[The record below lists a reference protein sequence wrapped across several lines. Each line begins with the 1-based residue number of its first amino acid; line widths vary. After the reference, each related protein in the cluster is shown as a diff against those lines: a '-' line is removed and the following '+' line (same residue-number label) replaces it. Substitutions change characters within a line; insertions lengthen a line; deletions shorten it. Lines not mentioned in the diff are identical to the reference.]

1 MNYDIIIDQQIGWG
15 ASSANYVLER
25 LRELKGRPVRVYV
38 SSFGGNVADAFRI
51 QQAFREHGDV
61 TCYLVSFVASAATL
75 LTLGAKRIILVPSCL
90 YLAHKC
96 SYYIDVYGQM
106 NEDELRE
113 AIARLAKNADDLVT
127 IDKVAAN
134 LYAARSGKTEEEMVA
149 IMKEARWLSCDEVL
163 RLGLA
168 DEVQTI
174 VSAGSQIAQAL
185 ANISAL
191 GLPAIPKD
199 DVSEEDAN
207 EEDDASAADE
217 AEEKEAKDTFN
228 LGVGDLLRSLFGRN
242 FGSAKK
248 QQEEEETNQT
258 PQDNM
263 KEDTQTTQQA
273 VENTADEER
282 IAALEQENAELKA
295 QLDALAAQDGDDT
308 TENAGE
314 ASEATADTTLGNV
327 REAYERLR
335 GIL

>member
-38 SSFGGNVADAFRI
+38 SSYGGNVADAFRI

-75 LTLGAKRIILVPSCL
+75 LTLGAKRIVLDPSCL

-96 SYYIDVYGQM
+96 SYYIDEFGQM
-106 NEDELRE
+106 NEDDLRE
-113 AIARLAKNADDLVT
+113 AIERLSKNAEDLVT
-127 IDKVAAN
+127 IDRVAAN

-149 IMKEARWLSCDEVL
+149 MMKEARWLSCDEVL

-168 DEVQTI
+168 DAVQT
-174 VSAGSQIAQAL
+174 VGADDLQAQAL

-191 GLPAIPKD
+191 GLPDIPKA
-199 DVSEEDAN
+199 DVSEEDA
-207 EEDDASAADE
+207 EEDDAASADE
-217 AEEKEAKDTFN
+217 AEEEEAKENFN
-228 LGVGDLLRSLFGRN
+228 LGVSEMLHSLFSKT
-242 FGSAKK
+242 FGKKK
-248 QQEEEETNQT
+248 QQEETNQN
-258 PQDNM
+258 PKDNM
-263 KEDTQTTQQA
+263 KEETQTTQQA
-273 VENTADEER
+273 VENTAAEER
-282 IAALEQENAELKA
+282 IAALEKENAELKA

-308 TENAGE
+308 TANAGE
-314 ASEATADTTLGNV
+314 ASEATAENTLGNV

>member
-1 MNYDIIIDQQIGWG
+1 MNYDIIIDHQIGWG

-75 LTLGAKRIILVPSCL
+75 LTLGAKRIVLDPSCL

-96 SYYIDVYGQM
+96 SYYIDEYGQM

-174 VSAGSQIAQAL
+174 VSAGSQNAQAL

-191 GLPAIPKD
+191 GLPAIPKA

-228 LGVGDLLRSLFGRN
+228 LGVSEMLHSLFGKT
-242 FGSAKK
+242 FGAKK
-248 QQEEEETNQT
+248 KQKEEPQNTQE
-258 PQDNM
+258 DM
-263 KEDTQTTQQA
+263 KEETQTTQQT
-273 VENTADEER
+273 VENTAAEER
-282 IAALEQENAELKA
+282 IAALEKENAELKA

-314 ASEATADTTLGNV
+314 ASEATAETTLGNV

>member
-1 MNYDIIIDQQIGWG
+1 MNYDITIDQQIGWG

-38 SSFGGNVADAFRI
+38 SSYGGNVADAFRI

-75 LTLGAKRIILVPSCL
+75 LTLGAKRIVLDPSCL

-96 SYYIDVYGQM
+96 SYYIDEFGQM
-106 NEDELRE
+106 NEDDLRE
-113 AIARLAKNADDLVT
+113 AIERLSKNAEDLVT
-127 IDKVAAN
+127 IDRVAAN

-174 VSAGSQIAQAL
+174 VSADSKMAQAI

-191 GLPAIPKD
+191 GLPDIPKA

-217 AEEKEAKDTFN
+217 AEDEEAKDTFN
-228 LGVGDLLRSLFGRN
+228 LGVSEMLHSLFSKT
-242 FGSAKK
+242 FGSKKK
-248 QQEEEETNQT
+248 QQEE
-258 PQDNM
+258 PQNTQEDM
-263 KEDTQTTQQA
+263 KEDTQTTQQT
-273 VENTADEER
+273 VENTAAEER
-282 IAALEQENAELKA
+282 IAALEKENAELKA

-308 TENAGE
+308 TANAGE

>member
-1 MNYDIIIDQQIGWG
+1 MNYDITIDQQIGWG
-15 ASSANYVLER
+15 ASSATYILER

-38 SSFGGNVADAFRI
+38 SSYGGNVADAFRI

-75 LTLGAKRIILVPSCL
+75 LTLGSKRIVLDPSCL
-90 YLAHKC
+90 SLAHKC
-96 SYYIDVYGQM
+96 SYYIDEYGQM
-106 NEDELRE
+106 NEDDLRE
-113 AIARLAKNADDLVT
+113 AIERLSKNAEDLVT
-127 IDKVAAN
+127 IDRVAAN

-168 DEVQTI
+168 DAVQT
-174 VSAGSQIAQAL
+174 VGADDLQAQAL

-191 GLPAIPKD
+191 GLPDIPKA

-207 EEDDASAADE
+207 EEDDEAAADE
-217 AEEKEAKDTFN
+217 AEEEEAKETFN
-228 LGVGDLLRSLFGRN
+228 LGVGALLHSLFSKT
-242 FGSAKK
+242 FGKK
-248 QQEEEETNQT
+248 QQEETTQT
-258 PQDNM
+258 PQYNM

-273 VENTADEER
+273 VENTAAEER
-282 IAALEQENAELKA
+282 IAALEKENAELKA

-308 TENAGE
+308 TANAGE

>member
-1 MNYDIIIDQQIGWG
+1 MNYDIVIDQQIGWG

-38 SSFGGNVADAFRI
+38 SSYGGNVADAFRI

-75 LTLGAKRIILVPSCL
+75 LTLGAKRIVLDPSCL

-96 SYYIDVYGQM
+96 SYYIVEFGQM

-113 AIARLAKNADDLVT
+113 AIERLSKNAADLVT
-127 IDKVAAN
+127 IDRVAAN
-134 LYAARSGKTEEEMVA
+134 LYAARSGKTEEEMVS

-168 DEVQTI
+168 DAVQT
-174 VSAGSQIAQAL
+174 VGADDLQAQAL

-191 GLPAIPKD
+191 GLPDIPKA
-199 DVSEEDAN
+199 DVSEEDA
-207 EEDDASAADE
+207 EEDDAAAADE
-217 AEEKEAKDTFN
+217 AEEEEAKDTFN
-228 LGVGDLLRSLFGRN
+228 LGVSEMLHSLFSKT
-242 FGSAKK
+242 FGKKK
-248 QQEEEETNQT
+248 QQEEE
-258 PQDNM
+258 PQNTQEDM
-263 KEDTQTTQQA
+263 KEETQTTQQT
-273 VENTADEER
+273 VENTAAEER
-282 IAALEQENAELKA
+282 IAALEKENSELKA

-308 TENAGE
+308 TANAGE

>member
-1 MNYDIIIDQQIGWG
+1 MNYDITIDQQIGWG

-38 SSFGGNVADAFRI
+38 SSYGGNVADAFRI

-75 LTLGAKRIILVPSCL
+75 LTLGAKRIVLDPSCL

-96 SYYIDVYGQM
+96 SYYIVEYGQM

-113 AIARLAKNADDLVT
+113 AIARLAKNAEDLVT
-127 IDKVAAN
+127 IDRVAAN

-149 IMKEARWLSCDEVL
+149 MMKEARWLSCDEVL

-174 VSAGSQIAQAL
+174 VSADSQIAQAL

-191 GLPAIPKD
+191 GLPAIPKA
-199 DVSEEDAN
+199 DVDEEDA
-207 EEDDASAADE
+207 EEDDADDADE
-217 AEEKEAKDTFN
+217 AEEEDARDTFN
-228 LGVGDLLRSLFGRN
+228 LGVSEMLHSLFSKT
-242 FGSAKK
+242 FGKK
-248 QQEEEETNQT
+248 KKEDTNQT

-263 KEDTQTTQQA
+263 KEDTQTTQQT
-273 VENTADEER
+273 VENTAAEER
-282 IAALEQENAELKA
+282 IAALEKENAELKA

-308 TENAGE
+308 TANAGE

>member
-15 ASSANYVLER
+15 ASSATYILER

-38 SSFGGNVADAFRI
+38 SSYGGNVADAFRI

-75 LTLGAKRIILVPSCL
+75 LTLGAKRIVLDPSCL

-96 SYYIDVYGQM
+96 SYYIDEYGQM
-106 NEDELRE
+106 NEDDLRE
-113 AIARLAKNADDLVT
+113 AIERLAKNAEDLVT
-127 IDKVAAN
+127 IDRVAAN

-149 IMKEARWLSCDEVL
+149 MMKEARWLSCDEVL

-168 DEVQTI
+168 DAVQT
-174 VSAGSQIAQAL
+174 VGADDLQAQAL

-191 GLPAIPKD
+191 GLPDIPKA
-199 DVSEEDAN
+199 DVSEEDA
-207 EEDDASAADE
+207 EEDDAAAADE
-217 AEEKEAKDTFN
+217 AEDEEAKDTFN
-228 LGVGDLLRSLFGRN
+228 LGVSEMLHSLFSKT
-242 FGSAKK
+242 FGKKK
-248 QQEEEETNQT
+248 QQEEETNQT

-263 KEDTQTTQQA
+263 KEDTQTTQQT
-273 VENTADEER
+273 VENTAAEER
-282 IAALEQENAELKA
+282 IAALEKENAELKA
-295 QLDALAAQDGDDT
+295 QLEALAAQDGDDT
-308 TENAGE
+308 TANAGE
-314 ASEATADTTLGNV
+314 ASEATAENTLGNV

>member
-38 SSFGGNVADAFRI
+38 SSYGGNVADAFRI

-75 LTLGAKRIILVPSCL
+75 LTLGAKRIVLDPSCL

-96 SYYIDVYGQM
+96 SYLICEFGQM
-106 NEDELRE
+106 NEDDLRE
-113 AIARLAKNADDLVT
+113 AIDRLSKNAEDLVT
-127 IDKVAAN
+127 VDRVAAN

-168 DEVQTI
+168 DAVQT
-174 VSAGSQIAQAL
+174 VGADDLQALAL
-185 ANISAL
+185 ANITAL
-191 GLPAIPKD
+191 GLPDIPKA

-217 AEEKEAKDTFN
+217 AEDEEAKDTFN
-228 LGVGDLLRSLFGRN
+228 LGVSEMLHSLFSKT
-242 FGSAKK
+242 FGKKK
-248 QQEEEETNQT
+248 QQEETTQT

-273 VENTADEER
+273 VENTAAEER
-282 IAALEQENAELKA
+282 IAALEKENAELKA

-308 TENAGE
+308 TANAGE
-314 ASEATADTTLGNV
+314 ASEDTAENTLGNV

>member
-75 LTLGAKRIILVPSCL
+75 LTLGAKRIVLDPSCL

-96 SYYIDVYGQM
+96 SYYIVEYGQM

-113 AIARLAKNADDLVT
+113 AIARLAKNAEDLVT
-127 IDKVAAN
+127 IDRVAAN

-174 VSAGSQIAQAL
+174 VSADSQIAQAL

-191 GLPAIPKD
+191 GLPDIPKA
-199 DVSEEDAN
+199 DVSEEDA
-207 EEDDASAADE
+207 EEDDAADADE
-217 AEEKEAKDTFN
+217 AEEEEAKDTFN
-228 LGVGDLLRSLFGRN
+228 LGVSEMLHSLFSKT
-242 FGSAKK
+242 FGAKKK
-248 QQEEEETNQT
+248 QQEEETNPK

-263 KEDTQTTQQA
+263 KEETQTTQQT
-273 VENTADEER
+273 VENTAAEER

-295 QLDALAAQDGDDT
+295 QLEALAAQDGDDT

>member
-1 MNYDIIIDQQIGWG
+1 MNYDIIIDNQIGWG

-75 LTLGAKRIILVPSCL
+75 LTLGAKRIVLDPSCL
-90 YLAHKC
+90 YLVHKC
-96 SYYIDVYGQM
+96 SYYIVEYGQM

-174 VSAGSQIAQAL
+174 VSADSQIAQAL

-191 GLPAIPKD
+191 GLPDIPKA

-207 EEDDASAADE
+207 EEDDAAAADE
-217 AEEKEAKDTFN
+217 AEEEEAKDTFN
-228 LGVGDLLRSLFGRN
+228 LGVSEMLHSLFSKT
-242 FGSAKK
+242 FGKKK
-248 QQEEEETNQT
+248 QQEEEPQNQ
-258 PQDNM
+258 QEDM
-263 KEDTQTTQQA
+263 KEDTQTTQQT
-273 VENTADEER
+273 VENTAAEER
-282 IAALEQENAELKA
+282 IAALEKENAELKA
-295 QLDALAAQDGDDT
+295 QLEALAAQDGDDT

>member
-1 MNYDIIIDQQIGWG
+1 MDYDLIIDQQIGWG
-15 ASSANYVLER
+15 ASSATYILER

-38 SSFGGNVADAFRI
+38 SSYGGNVADAFRI

-75 LTLGAKRIILVPSCL
+75 LTLGAKRIVLDPSCL

-96 SYYIDVYGQM
+96 SYYIDEYGQM
-106 NEDELRE
+106 NEDDIRE
-113 AIARLAKNADDLVT
+113 AIERLSKNAEDLVT
-127 IDKVAAN
+127 IDRVAAN

-168 DEVQTI
+168 DAVQT
-174 VSAGSQIAQAL
+174 VGADDLQAQAL

-191 GLPAIPKD
+191 GLPDIPKA

-207 EEDDASAADE
+207 EEDDAAAADE
-217 AEEKEAKDTFN
+217 AEDEEAKETFN
-228 LGVGDLLRSLFGRN
+228 LGVSEMLHSLFSKT
-242 FGSAKK
+242 FGKKK
-248 QQEEEETNQT
+248 QQEDTNQT

-263 KEDTQTTQQA
+263 KEETQTTQQA
-273 VENTADEER
+273 VENTAAEER
-282 IAALEQENAELKA
+282 IAALEKENAELKA

-308 TENAGE
+308 TVNAGE

>member
-25 LRELKGRPVRVYV
+25 LRKLNGRPVRVYV
-38 SSFGGNVADAFRI
+38 SSYGGNVADAFRI

-61 TCYLVSFVASAATL
+61 TCFLVSFVASAATL
-75 LTLGAKRIILVPSCL
+75 LTLGAKRIVLDPSCL

-96 SYYIDVYGQM
+96 SYYIVEFGQM

-113 AIARLAKNADDLVT
+113 AIERLSKNAEDLVT
-127 IDKVAAN
+127 IDRVAAN

-163 RLGLA
+163 KLGLA

-174 VSAGSQIAQAL
+174 VSADSQIAQAL

-191 GLPAIPKD
+191 GLPDIPKA

-207 EEDDASAADE
+207 EEDDAAAADE
-217 AEEKEAKDTFN
+217 AEEEEAKETFN
-228 LGVGDLLRSLFGRN
+228 LGVSEMLHSLFSKT
-242 FGSAKK
+242 FGKKK
-248 QQEEEETNQT
+248 QQEEYTNQT
-258 PQDNM
+258 PKEDM
-263 KEDTQTTQQA
+263 KEDTQTTQQT
-273 VENTADEER
+273 VENTAAEER
-282 IAALEQENAELKA
+282 ITALEKENAELKA
-295 QLDALAAQDGDDT
+295 QLEALAAQDGDDT
-308 TENAGE
+308 TANAGE

>member
-1 MNYDIIIDQQIGWG
+1 MNYDITIDQQIGWG

-38 SSFGGNVADAFRI
+38 SSYGGNVADAFRI

-75 LTLGAKRIILVPSCL
+75 LTLGAKRIVLDPSCL

-96 SYYIDVYGQM
+96 SYYIDEFGQM
-106 NEDELRE
+106 NEDDLRE
-113 AIARLAKNADDLVT
+113 AIERLSKNAEDLVT
-127 IDKVAAN
+127 IDRVAAN

-149 IMKEARWLSCDEVL
+149 MMKEARWLSCDEVL

-174 VSAGSQIAQAL
+174 VSADSQIAQALAL

-191 GLPAIPKD
+191 GLPDIPKA
-199 DVSEEDAN
+199 DVSEEDA
-207 EEDDASAADE
+207 EEDDAASADE
-217 AEEKEAKDTFN
+217 AEEEEAKENFN
-228 LGVGDLLRSLFGRN
+228 LGVSEMLHSLFSKT
-242 FGSAKK
+242 FGKKK
-248 QQEEEETNQT
+248 QQEDE
-258 PQDNM
+258 PQNTQEDM
-263 KEDTQTTQQA
+263 KEDTQTTQQT
-273 VENTADEER
+273 VENTAAEER
-282 IAALEQENAELKA
+282 IAALEKENAELKA

-308 TENAGE
+308 TANAGE
-314 ASEATADTTLGNV
+314 ASEATAENTLGNV

>member
-1 MNYDIIIDQQIGWG
+1 MNDDIIIDQQIGWG

-25 LRELKGRPVRVYV
+25 LRELQGRPVRVDV
-38 SSFGGNVADAFRI
+38 SSYGGNVADAFRI

-75 LTLGAKRIILVPSCL
+75 LTLGAKRIVLDPSCL

-96 SYYIDVYGQM
+96 SYYIVEFGQM

-113 AIARLAKNADDLVT
+113 AIARLAKNAEDLVT
-127 IDKVAAN
+127 IDRVAAN

-149 IMKEARWLSCDEVL
+149 MMKEARWLSCDEVL

-174 VSAGSQIAQAL
+174 VSADSQIAQAL

-191 GLPAIPKD
+191 GLPDIPQA

-207 EEDDASAADE
+207 EEDDAASADE
-217 AEEKEAKDTFN
+217 AEEEEAKDTFN
-228 LGVGDLLRSLFGRN
+228 LGVSEMLHSLFSKT
-242 FGSAKK
+242 FGKKK
-248 QQEEEETNQT
+248 QQEEETTQT

-263 KEDTQTTQQA
+263 KEETQTTQQA
-273 VENTADEER
+273 VENTAAEER

-295 QLDALAAQDGDDT
+295 QLEALAAQDGDDT
-308 TENAGE
+308 TANAGE

>member
-75 LTLGAKRIILVPSCL
+75 LTLGAKRIILDPSCL

-96 SYYIDVYGQM
+96 SYYIVEYGQM
-106 NEDELRE
+106 NEDDLRE
-113 AIARLAKNADDLVT
+113 AIARLAKNAEDLVT
-127 IDKVAAN
+127 VDRVAAN
-134 LYAARSGKTEEEMVA
+134 LYAARSGKTEEEMVS

-174 VSAGSQIAQAL
+174 VSADSQIAQAL

-191 GLPAIPKD
+191 GLPDIPKA
-199 DVSEEDAN
+199 DVSEEDA

-217 AEEKEAKDTFN
+217 AEEEEAKDTFN
-228 LGVGDLLRSLFGRN
+228 LGVSEMLHSLFGKT
-242 FGSAKK
+242 FGAKK
-248 QQEEEETNQT
+248 KQKEDTNQN

-263 KEDTQTTQQA
+263 KEETQTTQQT
-273 VENTADEER
+273 VENTAAEER
-282 IAALEQENAELKA
+282 IAALEKENAELKA

-314 ASEATADTTLGNV
+314 ASEATADNTIGNV

>member
-1 MNYDIIIDQQIGWG
+1 MNYDIIIENQIGWG
-15 ASSANYVLER
+15 ASSASYVIER

-38 SSFGGNVADAFRI
+38 SSLGGVVSDAFRI

-75 LTLGAKRIILVPSCL
+75 LTLGAKRIILDPSCL

-96 SYYIDVYGQM
+96 SYYIDEYGQM
-106 NEDELRE
+106 NEDDLRE
-113 AIARLAKNADDLVT
+113 AIERLAKNADDLVT

-149 IMKEARWLSCDEVL
+149 IMKEARWLSCDEVV

-174 VSAGSQIAQAL
+174 VSADSQIAQAL

-191 GLPAIPKD
+191 GLPDIPKA
-199 DVSEEDAN
+199 DVDEEDA
-207 EEDDASAADE
+207 EEDDAAAADE
-217 AEEKEAKDTFN
+217 AEEEEAKDTFN
-228 LGVGDLLRSLFGRN
+228 LGVSEMLHSLFSKTFR
-242 FGSAKK
+242 SAKK
-248 QQEEEETNQT
+248 QKEEPKNQKE
-258 PQDNM
+258 DM
-263 KEDTQTTQQA
+263 KEDNQTTQQA
-273 VENTADEER
+273 VEDTAAEER
-282 IAALEQENAELKA
+282 IAALEKENAELKE

-308 TENAGE
+308 TANAGE

>member
-1 MNYDIIIDQQIGWG
+1 MNYDITIDQQIGWG

-38 SSFGGNVADAFRI
+38 SSYGGNVADAFRI

-75 LTLGAKRIILVPSCL
+75 LTLGAKRIVLDPSCL

-96 SYYIDVYGQM
+96 SYYIDEFGQM
-106 NEDELRE
+106 NEDDLRE
-113 AIARLAKNADDLVT
+113 AIERLSKNAEDLVT
-127 IDKVAAN
+127 IDRVAAN

-149 IMKEARWLSCDEVL
+149 MMKEARWLSCDEVL

-174 VSAGSQIAQAL
+174 ASADSQFAQALAL

-191 GLPAIPKD
+191 GLPDIPKA

-207 EEDDASAADE
+207 EEDDEAAADE
-217 AEEKEAKDTFN
+217 AEEEEAKDTFN
-228 LGVGDLLRSLFGRN
+228 LGVSEMLHSLFSKTFRN
-242 FGSAKK
+242 KK
-248 QQEEEETNQT
+248 QQEETTQT

-273 VENTADEER
+273 VENTAAEER
-282 IAALEQENAELKA
+282 IAALEKENAELKA

-308 TENAGE
+308 TANAGE
-314 ASEATADTTLGNV
+314 ASEDTAENTLGNV

>member
-38 SSFGGNVADAFRI
+38 SSYGGNVADAFRI

-75 LTLGAKRIILVPSCL
+75 LTLGAKRIVLDPSCL

-96 SYYIDVYGQM
+96 SYYIVEFGQM
-106 NEDELRE
+106 NEDDIRE
-113 AIARLAKNADDLVT
+113 AIERLSKNAEDLVT
-127 IDKVAAN
+127 VDRVAAN

-168 DEVQTI
+168 DAVQT
-174 VSAGSQIAQAL
+174 VGADDLQAQAL

-191 GLPAIPKD
+191 GLPDIPKA
-199 DVSEEDAN
+199 DVSEEDA
-207 EEDDASAADE
+207 EEDDAASADE
-217 AEEKEAKDTFN
+217 AEEEEAKDTFN
-228 LGVGDLLRSLFGRN
+228 LGVSEMLHSLFSKT
-242 FGSAKK
+242 FGKKK
-248 QQEEEETNQT
+248 QQEEETTQT

-263 KEDTQTTQQA
+263 KEDTQTTQQT
-273 VENTADEER
+273 VENTAAEER
-282 IAALEQENAELKA
+282 IAALEKENAELKA

-308 TENAGE
+308 TADAGE
-314 ASEATADTTLGNV
+314 AAEATADTTLGNV

>member
-38 SSFGGNVADAFRI
+38 SSYGGNVADAFRI

-75 LTLGAKRIILVPSCL
+75 LTLGAKRIVLDPSCL

-96 SYYIDVYGQM
+96 SYYIVEFGQM
-106 NEDELRE
+106 NEDDIRE
-113 AIARLAKNADDLVT
+113 AIDRLSKNAEDLVT
-127 IDKVAAN
+127 VDRVAAN

-168 DEVQTI
+168 DAVQT
-174 VSAGSQIAQAL
+174 VGADDLKAQAL
-185 ANISAL
+185 ANITAL
-191 GLPAIPKD
+191 GLPDIPKA
-199 DVSEEDAN
+199 DVSEEDA
-207 EEDDASAADE
+207 EEDDAGAADE
-217 AEEKEAKDTFN
+217 AEEEEAKDTFN
-228 LGVGDLLRSLFGRN
+228 LGVSEMLHSLFSKT
-242 FGSAKK
+242 FGKKK
-248 QQEEEETNQT
+248 QQEDTNPNTQE
-258 PQDNM
+258 DM

-273 VENTADEER
+273 VENTAAEER
-282 IAALEQENAELKA
+282 IAALEKENAALKA

-308 TENAGE
+308 TANAGE

>member
-38 SSFGGNVADAFRI
+38 SSYGGNVADAFRI

-75 LTLGAKRIILVPSCL
+75 LTLGAKRIVLDPSCL

-96 SYYIDVYGQM
+96 SYYIVEFGQM

-113 AIARLAKNADDLVT
+113 AIERLAKNAEDLVT
-127 IDKVAAN
+127 IDRVAAN

-149 IMKEARWLSCDEVL
+149 MMKEARWLSCDEVL
-163 RLGLA
+163 KLGLA

-174 VSAGSQIAQAL
+174 VSADSQIAQAL

-191 GLPAIPKD
+191 GLPDIPKA

-207 EEDDASAADE
+207 EEDDAATADE
-217 AEEKEAKDTFN
+217 AEEEEAKETFN
-228 LGVGDLLRSLFGRN
+228 LGVSEMLHSLFSKT
-242 FGSAKK
+242 FGKKK
-248 QQEEEETNQT
+248 QQEENTNQT
-258 PQDNM
+258 PQEDM
-263 KEDTQTTQQA
+263 KEETQTTQQA
-273 VENTADEER
+273 VENTAAEER
-282 IAALEQENAELKA
+282 IAALEKENAELKA

-308 TENAGE
+308 TANAGE
-314 ASEATADTTLGNV
+314 ASEATAENTLGNV
-327 REAYERLR
+327 RKAYERLR

>member
-38 SSFGGNVADAFRI
+38 SSFGGAVADAFRI

-75 LTLGAKRIILVPSCL
+75 LTLGAKRIVLDPSCL

-96 SYYIDVYGQM
+96 SYYIVEYGQM

-168 DEVQTI
+168 DAVQT
-174 VSAGSQIAQAL
+174 VGADDLQAQAL

-191 GLPAIPKD
+191 GLPDIPKA

-207 EEDDASAADE
+207 EEDDAAAADE
-217 AEEKEAKDTFN
+217 AEEEEAKDTFN
-228 LGVGDLLRSLFGRN
+228 LGV
-242 FGSAKK
+242 
-248 QQEEEETNQT
+248 
-258 PQDNM
+258 
-263 KEDTQTTQQA
+263 
-273 VENTADEER
+273 
-282 IAALEQENAELKA
+282 
-295 QLDALAAQDGDDT
+295 
-308 TENAGE
+308 
-314 ASEATADTTLGNV
+314 SEMLHRDRKSV
-327 REAYERLR
+327 V
-335 GIL
+335 

>member
-15 ASSANYVLER
+15 ASSATYILER

-38 SSFGGNVADAFRI
+38 SSYGGNVADAFRI

-75 LTLGAKRIILVPSCL
+75 LTLGAKRIVLDPSCL

-96 SYYIDVYGQM
+96 SYYIDEYGQM
-106 NEDELRE
+106 NEDDLRE
-113 AIARLAKNADDLVT
+113 AIERLSKNAEDLVT
-127 IDKVAAN
+127 IDRVAAN

-149 IMKEARWLSCDEVL
+149 MMKEARWLSCDEVL
-163 RLGLA
+163 KLGLA

-174 VSAGSQIAQAL
+174 VSADSQIAQAL

-191 GLPAIPKD
+191 GLPDIPKA

-207 EEDDASAADE
+207 EEDDAASADE
-217 AEEKEAKDTFN
+217 AEEEEAKETFN
-228 LGVGDLLRSLFGRN
+228 LGVSEMLHSLFSKT
-242 FGSAKK
+242 FGKKK
-248 QQEEEETNQT
+248 QQEEETTQT
-258 PQDNM
+258 P
-263 KEDTQTTQQA
+263 KEDMTENTQTTQQA
-273 VENTADEER
+273 VENTAAEER
-282 IAALEQENAELKA
+282 IAALEKENAELKA
-295 QLDALAAQDGDDT
+295 QLEALAAQDGDDT
-308 TENAGE
+308 TANAGE
-314 ASEATADTTLGNV
+314 ASEDTADTTLCNV

>member
-1 MNYDIIIDQQIGWG
+1 
-15 ASSANYVLER
+15 
-25 LRELKGRPVRVYV
+25 
-38 SSFGGNVADAFRI
+38 
-51 QQAFREHGDV
+51 
-61 TCYLVSFVASAATL
+61 
-75 LTLGAKRIILVPSCL
+75 
-90 YLAHKC
+90 
-96 SYYIDVYGQM
+96 M

-113 AIARLAKNADDLVT
+113 AIARLAKNAEDLVT

-149 IMKEARWLSCDEVL
+149 MMKEARWLSCDEVL

-174 VSAGSQIAQAL
+174 VSADSQIAQAL

-191 GLPAIPKD
+191 GLPDIPKA
-199 DVSEEDAN
+199 DVSEEDA
-207 EEDDASAADE
+207 EEDDAAAADE
-217 AEEKEAKDTFN
+217 AEEEEAKDTFN
-228 LGVGDLLRSLFGRN
+228 LGVSEMLHSLFSKT
-242 FGSAKK
+242 FGSKKK
-248 QQEEEETNQT
+248 QKEEETTQK

-263 KEDTQTTQQA
+263 KEDTQTTQQT
-273 VENTADEER
+273 VENTAAEER
-282 IAALEQENAELKA
+282 ITALENENAELKA
-295 QLDALAAQDGDDT
+295 QLEALAAQDGDDT

>member
-1 MNYDIIIDQQIGWG
+1 MNYDIVIDQQIGWG

-38 SSFGGNVADAFRI
+38 SSYGGNVADAFRI

-75 LTLGAKRIILVPSCL
+75 LTLGAKRIVLDPSCL

-96 SYYIDVYGQM
+96 SYYIDEYGQM
-106 NEDELRE
+106 NEDDLRE
-113 AIARLAKNADDLVT
+113 AIERLAKNAEDLVT
-127 IDKVAAN
+127 IDRVAAN

-174 VSAGSQIAQAL
+174 VSADSQIAQAL

-191 GLPAIPKD
+191 GLPDIPKN
-199 DVSEEDAN
+199 DVSEEDA
-207 EEDDASAADE
+207 EEDDADDADE
-217 AEEKEAKDTFN
+217 AEEEEAKDTFN
-228 LGVGDLLRSLFGRN
+228 LGVSEMLHTLFSKT
-242 FGSAKK
+242 FGSKKK
-248 QQEEEETNQT
+248 QQEEETNQT

-263 KEDTQTTQQA
+263 KEDTQTTQQT
-273 VENTADEER
+273 VEDTAAEER
-282 IAALEQENAELKA
+282 ITALEKENAELKA
-295 QLDALAAQDGDDT
+295 QLEALAAQDGDDT
-308 TENAGE
+308 TVNAGE

>member
-15 ASSANYVLER
+15 ASSATYILER

-38 SSFGGNVADAFRI
+38 SSYGGNVADAFRI

-75 LTLGAKRIILVPSCL
+75 LTLGAKRIVLDPSCL

-96 SYYIDVYGQM
+96 SYYIDEYGQM
-106 NEDELRE
+106 NEDDLRE
-113 AIARLAKNADDLVT
+113 AIERLSKNAEDLVT
-127 IDKVAAN
+127 IDRVAAN

-168 DEVQTI
+168 DEVQT
-174 VSAGSQIAQAL
+174 VGADDLQAQAL

-191 GLPAIPKD
+191 GLPDIPKA

-207 EEDDASAADE
+207 EEDDEAAADE
-217 AEEKEAKDTFN
+217 AEEEEAKETFN
-228 LGVGDLLRSLFGRN
+228 LGVGDLLHSLFSKT
-242 FGSAKK
+242 FGKK
-248 QQEEEETNQT
+248 QQEETTQT
-258 PQDNM
+258 PQYNM

-273 VENTADEER
+273 VENTAAEER
-282 IAALEQENAELKA
+282 IAALEKENAELKA

-308 TENAGE
+308 TANAGE

>member
-1 MNYDIIIDQQIGWG
+1 MNYDLIIDQQIGWG

-25 LRELKGRPVRVYV
+25 LRKLKGRPVRVYV
-38 SSFGGNVADAFRI
+38 SSYGGNVADAFRI

-75 LTLGAKRIILVPSCL
+75 LTLGAKRIILDPSCL

-96 SYYIDVYGQM
+96 SYYIVEFGQM
-106 NEDELRE
+106 NEDDIRE
-113 AIARLAKNADDLVT
+113 AIERLSKNAEDLVT
-127 IDKVAAN
+127 VDRVAAN

-168 DEVQTI
+168 DAVQT
-174 VSAGSQIAQAL
+174 VGADDHQAQAL

-191 GLPAIPKD
+191 GLPDIPQA
-199 DVSEEDAN
+199 DVDEEDA
-207 EEDDASAADE
+207 EEDDAAAADE
-217 AEEKEAKDTFN
+217 AEEEEARDTFN
-228 LGVGDLLRSLFGRN
+228 LGVSEMLHSLFSKT
-242 FGSAKK
+242 FGKKK
-248 QQEEEETNQT
+248 QQEEETNQT
-258 PQDNM
+258 PQEDM

-273 VENTADEER
+273 VENTAAEER
-282 IAALEQENAELKA
+282 IAALEKENAELKA

-308 TENAGE
+308 TANAGE

>member
-1 MNYDIIIDQQIGWG
+1 MNYDITIDQQIGWG

-38 SSFGGNVADAFRI
+38 SSYGGNVADAFRI

-75 LTLGAKRIILVPSCL
+75 LTLGAKRIVLDPSCL

-96 SYYIDVYGQM
+96 SYYIDEFGQM
-106 NEDELRE
+106 NEDDLRE
-113 AIARLAKNADDLVT
+113 AIERLSKNAEDLVT
-127 IDKVAAN
+127 IDRVAAN

-149 IMKEARWLSCDEVL
+149 MMKEARWLSCDEVL

-174 VSAGSQIAQAL
+174 VSADSQIAQALAL

-191 GLPAIPKD
+191 GLPDIPKA

-207 EEDDASAADE
+207 EEDDAGAADE
-217 AEEKEAKDTFN
+217 AEEEEAKDTFN
-228 LGVGDLLRSLFGRN
+228 LGVSEMLHSLFSKT
-242 FGSAKK
+242 FGKKK
-248 QQEEEETNQT
+248 QQEEEPQNT
-258 PQDNM
+258 QDNM
-263 KEDTQTTQQA
+263 KEDTQTTQQT
-273 VENTADEER
+273 VENTAAEER

-295 QLDALAAQDGDDT
+295 QLEALAAQDGDDT
-308 TENAGE
+308 TANAGE
-314 ASEATADTTLGNV
+314 ASEATAENTLGNV

>member
-1 MNYDIIIDQQIGWG
+1 MNYDITIDQQIGWG

-38 SSFGGNVADAFRI
+38 SSYGGNVADAFRI

-75 LTLGAKRIILVPSCL
+75 LTLGAKRIVLDPSCL

-96 SYYIDVYGQM
+96 SYYIVEFGQM
-106 NEDELRE
+106 NEDDLRE
-113 AIARLAKNADDLVT
+113 AIERLSKNAEDLVT
-127 IDKVAAN
+127 IDRVAAN

-174 VSAGSQIAQAL
+174 VSADSQIAQALAL

-191 GLPAIPKD
+191 GLPDIPKA

-207 EEDDASAADE
+207 EEDDEAAADE
-217 AEEKEAKDTFN
+217 AEEEEAKDTFN
-228 LGVGDLLRSLFGRN
+228 LGVSEMLHSLFSKT
-242 FGSAKK
+242 FGKKK
-248 QQEEEETNQT
+248 QQEETTQT
-258 PQDNM
+258 PQYNM
-263 KEDTQTTQQA
+263 KEDTQTTQQT
-273 VENTADEER
+273 VENTAAEER
-282 IAALEQENAELKA
+282 IAALEKENAELKA

-308 TENAGE
+308 TANAGE

>member
-1 MNYDIIIDQQIGWG
+1 MNYDIVIDQQIGWG

-75 LTLGAKRIILVPSCL
+75 LTLGAKRIVLDPSCL

-96 SYYIDVYGQM
+96 SYYIVEYGQM

-149 IMKEARWLSCDEVL
+149 VMKEARWLSCDEVL

-174 VSAGSQIAQAL
+174 VSADSQIAQAL

-191 GLPAIPKD
+191 GLPAIPKA
-199 DVSEEDAN
+199 DVDEEDAN
-207 EEDDASAADE
+207 EEDDAAAADE
-217 AEEKEAKDTFN
+217 AEEEEAKETFN
-228 LGVGDLLRSLFGRN
+228 LGVSEMLHSLFSKTFR
-242 FGSAKK
+242 SAKK
-248 QQEEEETNQT
+248 QKEEE
-258 PQDNM
+258 PQNTQEDM
-263 KEDTQTTQQA
+263 KEETQTTQQA
-273 VENTADEER
+273 VEDTAAEER
-282 IAALEQENAELKA
+282 IAALEKENAELKA

-308 TENAGE
+308 TANAGE